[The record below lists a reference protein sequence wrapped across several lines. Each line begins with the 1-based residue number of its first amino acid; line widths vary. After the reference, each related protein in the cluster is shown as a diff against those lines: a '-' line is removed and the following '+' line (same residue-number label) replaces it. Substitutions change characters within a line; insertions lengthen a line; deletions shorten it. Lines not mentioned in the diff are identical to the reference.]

1 MFCERIRGRIILR
14 KIIFTFTLI
23 AFFFGGCSANERDFN
38 TLFCRLKN
46 NPTSLDPAYVVDVD
60 SGKIAAKLYSGLIKL
75 NHETK
80 IVPDIASSWKVSDDA
95 LEYTFYLRAD
105 AYFADGEKI
114 TAKDFKY
121 SFERILNPATL
132 SSRKWLFDNI
142 VGAKDYIEGKS
153 ESVAGILIL
162 DDYTLKIVLEKP
174 LVQFL
179 TFLTMSSAYVVPYGF
194 KTDDKDNSL
203 PPASGPF
210 MLFEWKH
217 DNHLTLVKNPN
228 YFGLKPQ
235 YGKLSYHILPEDLS
249 AVSMFLMGDIDIL
262 EIPRSD
268 IEMFLKNPM
277 HKDDIIGQFKLNS
290 YYMGLNCR
298 EDKLKD
304 VRVRQAI
311 NYAIDRDKIVEKILR
326 NQAVVS
332 HGPVPL
338 GLNGYTEDNAIYEY
352 NPEKARAL
360 LKEAGYKD
368 GMVLTLYQ
376 NSDKEVLA
384 VTTVIQHFL
393 KKVGIEVNII
403 QRDWSAFKQAV
414 NKGEADLFY
423 LSWWADYPD
432 AENFLYPV
440 FHSDNFGSLG
450 NRAFFSDSEIDGM
463 LDKLHTTGNR
473 EAYTRHVK
481 ATEKAIIEAAPW
493 CFLWH
498 KKSYMVVQK
507 WVKGYRTAPIYT
519 IEKYNDIM
527 IKKQDVQKV

>member
-1 MFCERIRGRIILR
+1 MR
-14 KIIFTFTLI
+14 KFIFTFFVI
-23 AFFFGGCSANERDFN
+23 AFLFGGCGGKERDFD

-80 IVPDIASSWKVSDDA
+80 IVPDIAASWTVSEDA
-95 LEYTFYLRAD
+95 LEYTFNLRPD
-105 AYFADGEKI
+105 AHFADGSKI

-121 SFERILNPATL
+121 SFERILNPKTL

-142 VGAKDYIEGKS
+142 VGAKTFIEG
-153 ESVAGILIL
+153 EADGVEGVLVV

-179 TFLTMSSAYVVPYGF
+179 TFLTMSSAYVVPFGF
-194 KTDDKDNSL
+194 ETTDKENTL

-210 MLFEWKH
+210 KLSDWKH
-217 DNHLTLVKNPN
+217 DNHLILVKNPD
-228 YFGLKPQ
+228 YYGKKPQ
-235 YGKLSYHILPEDLS
+235 YQRLFYHILPEDLS
-249 AVSMFLMGDIDIL
+249 AVSMFLMGDIDIM

-268 IEMFLKNPM
+268 IEMFLKNPL
-277 HKDDIIGQFKLNS
+277 HKDDIISQFKLNT

-304 VRVRQAI
+304 TRVRQAI

-338 GLNGYTEDNAIYEY
+338 GLNGYTKENAKYEY
-352 NPEKARAL
+352 NPKKARAL
-360 LKEAGYKD
+360 LAEAGYGD
-368 GMVLTLYQ
+368 GMSLTLYQ

-450 NRAFFSDSEIDGM
+450 NRAFFSDSKIDDM
-463 LDKLHTTGNR
+463 LDKLHITGDR
-473 EAYTRHVK
+473 ELYQRRVEN
-481 ATEKAIIEAAPW
+481 TEKAIIEAAPW

-507 WVKGYRTAPIYT
+507 WVKGYKTAPIYT

-527 IKKQDVQKV
+527 IENQKVQKV